1 MAIYN
6 YKQFE
11 NAARKAGLYD
21 QFSEADLLLAQ
32 KNPDAGMSLLK
43 YKQDWGSATTDAARA
58 LANEGAER
66 IRSEYGGYTGGGDG
80 GGFRVNSPSPSSFT
94 YEEAPAYTSK
104 YDAEADRLMQ
114 AILDRERFSY
124 DPKTD
129 PSYGAYMK
137 QYAREGKRATED
149 TLGSVAGATG
159 GIPSSYAVTAASQAG
174 NYYAAQAADKV
185 PELEELAYQKYL
197 SELQMK
203 QADLGMVQDAEERE
217 YQRYLDALSKH
228 NADRNFAYGQYMD
241 ELSARDKTKSEAL
254 EKAILAGEY
263 GDTSFL
269 REMGITPD
277 TSDKDFERQYMLAQ
291 LAAEYGDTSLLK
303 ALGINPQVTTA
314 GSGIDLS
321 TALKLAEAGDSRY
334 LEALGVDTR
343 RDEREA
349 AFLEYRTAYPSG
361 VLPEE
366 VWSGLVGEFGEEA
379 VRAAGFDVER
389 NEGTPTGDGP
399 AAGAY
404 SEVVQA
410 IEAMIAN
417 GAVHKDIVAAIEDA
431 YRTGLIT
438 KAEYTDMRNKYSNQR

>member
-11 NAARKAGLYD
+11 SAAKKAGLYD

-80 GGFRVNSPSPSSFT
+80 GSFRVNSPSPSSFT
-94 YEEAPAYTSK
+94 YEETPAYTSK

-114 AILDRERFSY
+114 VILNRKPFSY

-149 TLGSVAGATG
+149 TLGTVAGATG

-197 SELQMK
+197 NELQMK

-291 LAAEYGDTSLLK
+291 LAAENGDTSFLK

-379 VRAAGFDVER
+379 VRAAGFDVEKIVKPIEEEAK
-389 NEGTPTGDGP
+389 NNGDYASVLAHINALKAEGASSDEIN
-399 AAGAY
+399 AAL
-404 SEVVQA
+404 
-410 IEAMIAN
+410 
-417 GAVHKDIVAAIEDA
+417 DDA
-431 YRTGLIT
+431 YTSGFIN
-438 KAEYTDMRNKYSNQR
+438 AAAYMRLKNKYR